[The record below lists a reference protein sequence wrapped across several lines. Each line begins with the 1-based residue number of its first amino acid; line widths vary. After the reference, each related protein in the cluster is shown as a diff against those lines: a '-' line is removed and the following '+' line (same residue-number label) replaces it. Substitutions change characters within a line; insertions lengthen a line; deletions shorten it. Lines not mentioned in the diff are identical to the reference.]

1 MNKARVEAT
10 KRVGLRKAAFEIVK
24 GRREVLFLSE
34 EDVIASIAPGV
45 LLDGLQE
52 GFKALSAG
60 AVQSPARPAITIPGK
75 GFSLSMSAWRDGGPI
90 CVKVVNVFDGNL
102 ELGLPNHLAMITL
115 FDQETGST
123 LCVMDGTH
131 ITGIRTSASAVLSAR
146 LLSRKDSKVATVV
159 GAGVQAR
166 EHLGLLA
173 HVRELDKIFVS
184 SLYYEDAKKLA
195 RLNPLATPVRSLE
208 KAIASSDIIC
218 LCTHSPQPVI
228 DPRWIR
234 PGTHISSVGF
244 RPPIGELPHQLAKEN
259 RLFVETRDAFK
270 PAPIGC
276 SELTG
281 LDPLKAVELG
291 EIVSGTRAGR
301 IDDDEITVYKAMG
314 IALEDMVAADI
325 AYKTALQTGRGT
337 RLLW

>member
-1 MNKARVEAT
+1 MAGWGAYLREGGERVRWQPRTGAAEPSCDDHLVRPGNRIDAV
-10 KRVGLRKAAFEIVK
+10 RHGRNPYHRHPYLSFRGPLGEAAFPK
-24 GRREVLFLSE
+24 RQQGRDR
-34 EDVIASIAPGV
+34 
-45 LLDGLQE
+45 
-52 GFKALSAG
+52 
-60 AVQSPARPAITIPGK
+60 R
-75 GFSLSMSAWRDGGPI
+75 WRGRSGPR
-90 CVKVVNVFDGNL
+90 
-102 ELGLPNHLAMITL
+102 A
-115 FDQETGST
+115 
-123 LCVMDGTH
+123 
-131 ITGIRTSASAVLSAR
+131 
-146 LLSRKDSKVATVV
+146 
-159 GAGVQAR
+159 
-166 EHLGLLA
+166 LGLLA